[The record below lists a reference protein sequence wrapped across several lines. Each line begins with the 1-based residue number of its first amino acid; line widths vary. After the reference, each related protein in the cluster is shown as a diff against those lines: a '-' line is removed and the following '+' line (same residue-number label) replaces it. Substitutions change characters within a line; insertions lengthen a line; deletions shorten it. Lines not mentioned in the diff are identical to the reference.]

1 MRKGKYNK
9 EVVEQIASN
18 IAAGYTQED
27 AAISADITTS
37 TFYEWM
43 NKHPEFSDAIKKAHA
58 QRKARWV
65 KLIQNAAMEPK
76 TWQAAAWLL
85 ERFYPDDFAKR
96 EASVNDAPVVRI
108 VREDQVTN
116 IS

>member
-9 EVVEQIASN
+9 EITEQIASN

-27 AAISADITTS
+27 AAISADITKS

-43 NKHPEFSDAIKKAHA
+43 KKHQDFSDAIKKAHA

-96 EASVNDAPVVRI
+96 DASTNAAPLVRI
-108 VREDQVTN
+108 VREDNATS